1 METIKQPVRLTLP
14 VQCMI
19 KELMFK
25 KNKTTFI
32 KNKIFIILASIM
44 ISLASFSQKDS
55 VIVDDAIFVFDE
67 TIVTD
72 RPDQTEAPNLT
83 PSGWFQIEVGALS
96 EFDNNKE
103 TKTQTQSTLYN
114 TTLWKYGVTKNFELR
129 LITEYAN
136 DKLITEDTSIAISY
150 LAPII
155 IGSKIR
161 ICEERGI
168 RPKISLISH
177 LELPYFGNADFRPNY
192 VIPRFRFLMAHTLS
206 ERFSFS
212 YNLGGEWEDGAS
224 NATMIYT
231 ASLGIK
237 LLKKLNMFVESYG
250 FLRENSTADNRLD
263 GGLTYL
269 ISNNI
274 QLDASGGIGLSE
286 ISPDYFISCGLSF
299 RLNAFDKFHKTQK

>member
-1 METIKQPVRLTLP
+1 MKI
-14 VQCMI
+14 
-19 KELMFK
+19 
-25 KNKTTFI
+25 
-32 KNKIFIILASIM
+32 KIFLILVSSM
-44 ISLASFSQKDS
+44 ISLSSLAQKDS
-55 VIVDDAIFVFDE
+55 VILDDDIVEFDE

-83 PSGWFQIEVGALS
+83 PKGWFQIEVGMQS

-136 DKLITEDTSIAISY
+136 DKFMTEDTSIAIQY
-150 LAPII
+150 LAPIT

-177 LELPYFGNADFRPNY
+177 LELPYFGHADFRPNY

-224 NATMIYT
+224 NATMIYS

-237 LLKKLNMFVESYG
+237 LFKKVNMFVESYG
-250 FLRENSTADNRLD
+250 SLRENSTADNRLD

-269 ISNNI
+269 LNNNI

-299 RLNAFDKFHKTQK
+299 RLNTFDKFHTSQK